1 MALHLGR
8 DAVFNP
14 ETAIVFQAIEH
25 QRMRVRFFETIAL
38 VNPLEQEMA
47 IGKPGRLRTGWCIP
61 ICDSCSD
68 FQTARSAAVPVP
80 AAKEDANPR
89 SRRKPV
95 VPF

>member
-1 MALHLGR
+1 MALRLGR
-8 DAVFNP
+8 DAIFNSDTTVVFR
-14 ETAIVFQAIEH
+14 EIEH
-25 QRMRVRFFETIAL
+25 HRMRVRFFETIAL

-80 AAKEDANPR
+80 AAKEASPAR
-89 SRRKPV
+89 VSGALGTI
-95 VPF
+95 